1 MCKSNTQV
9 SFLPDDSYGEHKSA
23 QHPIISLYSDFNEKK
38 ADTLRRCG
46 NELYF
51 FQEHHIDTHEQRE
64 TLAFMYTCKDRFCPF
79 CNWRRARKLA
89 IQTYEVLDHIQTVSN
104 RTFRFLHLTLTVRN
118 PLLDDTHKCIVYMNK
133 SFSDMMRLKRVRE
146 SILGYVKVL
155 EIHPQ
160 KDDFHFTHPHFHV
173 LVAVSISYFN
183 TNCSL
188 YINQNEWCELWR
200 LSLGVDYRPSVYVR
214 VIRPKMAG
222 IDAIASAV
230 AEVCKYPFKSAD
242 FENYPSDL
250 FQIFTDQLFA
260 LRRVSTGGK
269 IKKVRRLLNLEDS
282 EEGDLIYE
290 SEKDQE
296 LWEKIS
302 LVMYKYDDHFQN
314 YVYDGTTGVGDD
326 KFCMDDYVR
335 PYHE

>member
-1 MCKSNTQV
+1 MCEGNTQAP
-9 SFLPDDSYGEHKSA
+9 FLPDSNYAEHKSA
-23 QHPIISLYSDFNEKK
+23 QHPIISLYSDFSPKK
-38 ADTLRRCG
+38 AKDLLRCG

-51 FQEHHIDTHEQRE
+51 YLEHQIGTFEQRE
-64 TLAFMYTCKDRFCPF
+64 TLAYMYTCKDRFCPF

-89 IQTYEVLDHIQTVSN
+89 IQTYEVLDHIENVSHK
-104 RTFRFLHLTLTVRN
+104 TLRFLHLTLTVRN
-118 PLLDDTHKCIVYMNK
+118 PPLESTKKCIQNMNL
-133 SFSDMMRLKRVRE
+133 SFQRLMQLKRIRE

-160 KDDFHFTHPHFHV
+160 KDNFSYTHPHFHV
-173 LVAVSISYFN
+173 LLCVSQSYFRTTFN
-183 TNCSL
+183 L
-188 YINQNEWCELWR
+188 YINQDEWCELWR
-200 LSLGVDYRPSVYVR
+200 VSLRVDYRPSVYVR
-214 VIRPKMAG
+214 VIRPKGEG

-242 FENYPSDL
+242 FENYPSEL

-269 IKKVRRLLNLEDS
+269 IKKVRQLLNLEDS

-290 SEKDQE
+290 STKDQE

-302 LVMYKYDDHFQN
+302 LVMYRYDDQLKN
-314 YVYDGTTGVGDD
+314 YVYDGITGVSDD
-326 KFCMDDYVR
+326 NFYMDDYVR
-335 PYHE
+335 PYHD